1 MQRCKSERSSCAKV
15 QRWRDGVAGDKGA
28 RGPGVQV
35 RGLVDQ
41 RLGGS
46 EGDQVDQL
54 IGWPV
59 GRRETPLVD
68 TLTSGPVDMGD
79 RGLTQGGT
87 GDRRIGRSIS

>member
-1 MQRCKSERSSCAKV
+1 MTE
-15 QRWRDGVAGDKGA
+15 GIFNLGDKGA
-28 RGPGVQV
+28 RGHGDKGRGRI

-46 EGDQVDQL
+46 ERHEVDQL

-68 TLTSGPVDMGD
+68 TLTSGPVDKGET
-79 RGLTQGGT
+79 GLAQRGT
-87 GDRRIGRSIS
+87 GDRMSGGSIS